1 MEHVGIQRRQSPGTE
16 IESYRTAE
24 SLIKKNPSK
33 LERERGEEVRRQP
46 GLMVRCSIVNKNLG
60 HLN

>member
-16 IESYRTAE
+16 IES
-24 SLIKKNPSK
+24 LIKKNPSK
-33 LERERGEEVRRQP
+33 LERERGGEVRRQP